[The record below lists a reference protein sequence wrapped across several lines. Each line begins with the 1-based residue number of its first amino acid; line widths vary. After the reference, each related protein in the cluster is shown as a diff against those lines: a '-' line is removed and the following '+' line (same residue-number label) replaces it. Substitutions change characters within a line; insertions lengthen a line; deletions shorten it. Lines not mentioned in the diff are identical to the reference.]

1 MKVISINGQRFAL
14 PADMSNKDV
23 QALAG
28 FLVTLQPVEQ
38 EYNYDSGEYMA
49 YSTGSGAE
57 VRVDNES
64 TLISKA
70 AAKQQ
75 HRDSYERYKVKRDSE
90 QAA

>member
-28 FLVTLQPVEQ
+28 FLVTLQPVAQ
-38 EYNYDSGEYMA
+38 EYDYDSSEYLS
-49 YSTGSGAE
+49 YSTGTGAE

-64 TLISKA
+64 ALISKA
-70 AAKQQ
+70 EAQQ
-75 HRDSYERYKVKRDSE
+75 KHRDSYERYKAKRDAE
-90 QAA
+90 QAS